1 MDPIPDLL
9 AQVQPERLKRDLYHL
24 AKDPLPF
31 RKLNYTRPGQSKSTL
46 EEADDYIIS
55 ELEAAGYTVD
65 REGVPVQALR
75 FAPEKPLPHK
85 FAWPE
90 PDDPW
95 YTAYNLYAELWGEE
109 LPDEIVLV
117 LAHKDSQSWVD
128 SPGANDNAVG
138 TVSVLELARIL
149 SGYRPRCTIRFLFCN
164 EEHTPWTSV
173 TAAKNARERGDNLIA
188 IFNQDSM
195 AGKPQADKDTGR
207 ATHVSVWTMP
217 EGERLAQLMAQVNE
231 QYGIGLIQSDA
242 KRDRPGD
249 DDGSF
254 VQAGYPAAIINL
266 GSWPYADPNYH
277 TPQDTVET
285 VDLNHVAL
293 ATKATLAA
301 IIKTDLNA

>member
-9 AQVQPERLKRDLYHL
+9 AQVQLERLKRDLYYL

-31 RKLNYTRPGQSKSTL
+31 RKLNHTRPGQSKSTL
-46 EEADDYIIS
+46 EEADDYITS
-55 ELEAAGYTVD
+55 ELGAAGYAVE
-65 REGVPVQALR
+65 REGVPVQAFR
-75 FAPEKPLPHK
+75 YAPEKPLPHK
-85 FAWPE
+85 FNRPE

-95 YTAYNLYAELWGEE
+95 YTAFNLYAEIQGSEMA
-109 LPDEIVLV
+109 DEIVLV

-138 TVSVLELARIL
+138 TVSVLELARVL
-149 SGYRPRCTIRFLFCN
+149 SGYYARRTIRFLFCN
-164 EEHTPWTSV
+164 EEHVPWTSV

-195 AGKPQADKDTGR
+195 AGKPQADKDAGR
-207 ATHVSVWTMP
+207 ATHVSVWTTP
-217 EGERLAQLMAQVNE
+217 EGERLAQRMAEVNKT
-231 QYGIGLIQSDA
+231 YGIGLIQSDA

-277 TPQDTVET
+277 QSTDTVET
-285 VDLNHVAL
+285 VDFNHVTR

-301 IIKTDLNA
+301 VATLDQL